1 MPFYDSLGTT
11 YDSLLAEYGAPV
23 GTPGAQFFVTVEVG
37 FADSPASDLT
47 AVTWTDITAY
57 VRLSDGISL
66 TRGRQDET
74 GQVGA
79 GTLVMSLNNRD
90 GRFTPDNTSGAYYP
104 NVKLRRPIRVTV
116 YYDRATFNVWT
127 GYVESWGEGWNNGI
141 QPFVRV
147 QASDIMARLSAR
159 TMRALTVEE
168 QAYDDPVLLYP
179 LNDSEGSTTA
189 GDQSDTPRDTLAV
202 TQAGSGG
209 TITFGT
215 SGLLGADPDEG
226 VAVFTRGDATNG
238 KYLQRAYSRLPE
250 LAGVSGVTLEC
261 FVYIP
266 VSVSGTIRVVELS
279 EAASS
284 NLIALDLVANAPK
297 ATLTLGSTQTATSAG
312 ALNDGAWHHL
322 AAWYDGASLV
332 LYVDGTAAATSVAAY
347 GTATFDRLTVGATA
361 AGGSLFN
368 GWLSG
373 VAAYAL
379 ALSAARITAHADGAD
394 GATGESSLARF
405 NRIVRLAVGSW
416 AQSASASTPEAT
428 MGAQPFAGQSAASL
442 LYQVQDAE
450 IAPVYVG
457 PDGLPAWQA
466 RADRQPTLTP
476 TTVDAT
482 VVDPSTGFT
491 TSDQLLT
498 NSVTYSRPA
507 GATVTIADATSVADF
522 GKVSDSRTIYYDSDA
537 QLTSAANYIVN
548 TRSLPRLRTGDL
560 TLNLTT
566 IAASVT
572 MSDLLGL
579 DVGSVLRVDN
589 LPRGSGTFVD
599 VFVEGVNDY
608 ISTQTW
614 RRTLNTSPLQ
624 VGGAVWILG
633 SPIYS
638 VLGSTTILAAG

>member
-1 MPFYDSLGTT
+1 MTAG
-11 YDSLLAEYGAPV
+11 
-23 GTPGAQFFVTVEVG
+23 QFLTTVEVG

-57 VRLSDGISL
+57 LRLSDGINL

-104 NVKLRRPIRVTV
+104 NVKLRRPIRVQVDGT
-116 YYDRATFNVWT
+116 DVWT
-127 GYVESWGEGWNNGI
+127 GYVESWGEGWNRGI

-147 QASDIMARLSAR
+147 QASDLMARLSAR

-189 GDQSDTPRDTLAV
+189 GDQSDTPRDTLVV

-209 TITFGT
+209 TLTFGT

-226 VAVFTRGDATNG
+226 VAIFTRGDATNG
-238 KYLQRAYSRLPE
+238 KYLQRAYTRLPE

-261 FVYIP
+261 YVFIP

-279 EAASS
+279 QSGSS
-284 NLIALDLVANAPK
+284 NLIAIDLVANAPK
-297 ATLTLGSTQTATSAG
+297 ATLTNGSTQTATSAG

-322 AAWYDGASLV
+322 AAWYDGANLK
-332 LYVDGTAAATSVAAY
+332 LYVDGTAAATSAASY
-347 GTATFDRLTVGATA
+347 GTVTYDRLTVGATA
-361 AGGSLFN
+361 AGGTLFN

-373 VAAYAL
+373 VAAYAS
-379 ALSAARITAHADGAD
+379 ALTAGRLTAHADGVD
-394 GATGESSLARF
+394 GATGETSLARF
-405 NRIVRLAVGSW
+405 NRIVRLAAGSW
-416 AQSASASTPEAT
+416 AESTSVSTPAAT
-428 MGAQPFAGQSAASL
+428 MAPQPFAGQSAASL

-450 IAPVYVG
+450 IAPVYIS
-457 PDGLPAWQA
+457 PNGLPAWQA
-466 RADRQPTLTP
+466 RTDRQPTLTP
-476 TTVDAT
+476 TTLAAT
-482 VVDPSTGFT
+482 LVDPSTGFT
-491 TSDQLLT
+491 TSDQLLVNT
-498 NSVTYSRPA
+498 VTYSRPA
-507 GATVTIADATSVADF
+507 GATVTIADASSVADF
-522 GKVSDSRTIYYDSDA
+522 GKVLDSRTIYYDSDA
-537 QLTSAANYIVN
+537 QLTTAANYVVN
-548 TRSLPRLRTGDL
+548 TRSQPRLRTGDL
-560 TLNLTT
+560 VLDVAPIEGTTTLAT
-566 IAASVT
+566 
-572 MSDLLGL
+572 LLGL
-579 DVGSVLRVDN
+579 DVGSVLRVSN

-608 ISTQTW
+608 ISALAW

-624 VGGAVWILG
+624 VGGAVWVLG
-633 SPIYS
+633 SSTYS
-638 VLGSTTILAAG
+638 VLGSTTVLAAG